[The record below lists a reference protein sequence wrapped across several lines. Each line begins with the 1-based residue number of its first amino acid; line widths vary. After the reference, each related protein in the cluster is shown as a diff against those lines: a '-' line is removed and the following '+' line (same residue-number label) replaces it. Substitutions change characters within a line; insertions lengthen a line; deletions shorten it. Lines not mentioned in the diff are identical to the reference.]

1 MKDRQKAFIGVFVL
15 LVAVGLGAWQWS
27 VRQAH
32 VLQTNV
38 LNTEVINLTNQKNEL
53 VSRYQDVKTEV
64 TETRSTE
71 TEQLKVVF
79 PTDEALTD
87 LTRAFDDFEV
97 KNNFDT
103 NPFIISNISYSTPTE
118 QGGESYRYIPVSLEI
133 ETSKTNLEE
142 FLEFIEASGALES
155 ETRLMSVEEMTVRY
169 PEEIGGT
176 YGVTFMI
183 YAYFSQE
190 L

>member
-1 MKDRQKAFIGVFVL
+1 MKDRKKAFLGTFVL
-15 LVAVGLGAWQWS
+15 LVAIGIGIWQWS
-27 VRQAH
+27 VRESH

-38 LNTEVINLTNQKNEL
+38 LNTQVVNLTNQKNEL
-53 VSRYQDVKTEV
+53 VTRYQEVKTEV

-71 TEQLKVVF
+71 TEQLKAVF
-79 PTDEALTD
+79 PINEALTD

-103 NPFIISNISYSTPTE
+103 NPFIIGNISYSTPVILD
-118 QGGESYRYIPVSLEI
+118 GESFRSIPVSLEI
-133 ETSKTNLEE
+133 ESSKSNLEE

-155 ETRLMSVEEMTVRY
+155 ETRLMSIEEMTVRY

-176 YGVTFMI
+176 YSVNFLI
-183 YAYFSQE
+183 NAYFSQD